1 VLLEVCLGGRLDA
14 TNVIEEPLAS
24 VIAPISMDHTE
35 FLGDNL
41 SAIARE
47 KAEIIKRGVPVISS
61 EQPPEALGV
70 IEHQARR
77 VRAPLHAAGQQ
88 WHVSVERGRLVYQDD
103 RGLMDLP
110 APKLFGRH
118 QFDNAGL
125 AIATLRAQDRFKIGP
140 AAFEAGILDAEWP
153 ARMQRLASGALLAQA
168 PQGSEIWLDGG
179 HNAEGGRVAAAALGD
194 LEERVSRPLVVI
206 AGMMAN
212 KDANAFLANF
222 AGLTRHIIA
231 VKIPDRDNPMAPD
244 RLADAG
250 RALGMRVETSG
261 SVEAA
266 LRSLARLAY
275 EVPPRIL
282 ITGSLY
288 LAGHVLAVNGTPPG

>member
-1 VLLEVCLGGRLDA
+1 M
-14 TNVIEEPLAS
+14 T
-24 VIAPISMDHTE
+24 
-35 FLGDNL
+35 
-41 SAIARE
+41 IARE
-47 KAEIIKRGVPVISS
+47 KAGIIKRDVPVICA
-61 EQPPEALGV
+61 EQAPEAIAV
-70 IEHQARR
+70 IEQQARR
-77 VRAPLHAAGQQ
+77 MRAPLHSAGQE
-88 WHVSVERGRLVYQDD
+88 WHVNVERGRLVYQDD
-103 RGLMDLP
+103 RGLMDLA
-110 APKLFGRH
+110 APRLFGRH

-125 AIATLRAQDRFKIGP
+125 AIATLRAQDAFRIDT
-140 AAFEAGILDAEWP
+140 AAFEAGIVNAEWP
-153 ARMQRLASGALLAQA
+153 ARMQRLASGALVEQA

-206 AGMMAN
+206 VGMMAN
-212 KDANAFLANF
+212 KDAGAFLANF

-231 VKIPDRDNPMAPD
+231 VQIPERDNAMPPDRM
-244 RLADAG
+244 ADAA
-250 RALGMRVETSG
+250 RALGMRVETSA

-288 LAGHVLAVNGTPPG
+288 LAGHVLAANGTPPG